1 MIAPHDGLKRRQ
13 VYLLTK
19 GRLRQAAQIEGRVMR
34 RPSQPLSRRDLI
46 KTFGLSALLIQPVL
60 RSMAYAAETPF
71 AKAPRYVM
79 FFKGGAFYPGR
90 TSPQSLA
97 NLAGTPIAPL
107 QAHAKDLILF
117 KNMNIH
123 GGSPKS
129 DGYKEEHA
137 AGVYGCTTGNSYH
150 YFKNDTYFAYTD
162 NESIDVAI
170 ADHYKSRDDLKDVP
184 LASLHIGAGAH
195 SDADQVGVGARF
207 ISFRK
212 RRSGDQR
219 YGNAIEPIQETG
231 AVYDLLMRNAV
242 RACSA
247 QSNQP
252 TGDTQ
257 RVDAALARR
266 KSVVDFILA
275 DVKDAKKRFGM
286 DTEHARQ
293 LDGMLDSWSQ
303 SEKSVRLASASGGT
317 AGKAANGGG
326 MAKSCAAVARAELNG
341 ANKHNLDVL
350 SPVHDQMIQMIKL
363 AFELDL
369 TRVVAFT
376 LSGGSSGQTWPS
388 RGVHKAHHSLEH
400 NGDVDGLVKI
410 DTYYSEKFAG
420 LLSALK
426 SVDDGGGK
434 TALNNSSVLL
444 GMECWSNSSSGHYL
458 TNIPF
463 IFAGQGGGRF
473 ETGRIVD
480 ARGRNNNDIHVAC
493 LNAAGVKT
501 NTFGLASLCQ
511 GAII

>member
-1 MIAPHDGLKRRQ
+1 
-13 VYLLTK
+13 
-19 GRLRQAAQIEGRVMR
+19 MR
-34 RPSQPLSRRDLI
+34 RPTQPLSRRDLI
-46 KTFGLSALLIQPVL
+46 KTFGLSALLIQPTL

-79 FFKGGAFYPGR
+79 FFKGGAFYPSR
-90 TSPQSLA
+90 TSPQSLT

-117 KNMNIH
+117 RNMNIH
-123 GGSPKS
+123 SGSPKS

-137 AGVYGCTTGNSYH
+137 AGVYGCTTGNSYK
-150 YFKNDTYFAYTD
+150 YFKNDAYFAYTD

-170 ADHYKSRDDLKDVP
+170 ANHYKGRPDLKDLP
-184 LASLHIGAGAH
+184 LASLHVGGGAH
-195 SDADQVGVGARF
+195 SDADQVGVGNRY

-212 RRSGDQR
+212 RQAGDQR
-219 YGNAIEPIQETG
+219 YGNAIEPIQDTG

-242 RACSA
+242 QACSP

-252 TGDTQ
+252 AGDKQ
-257 RVDAALARR
+257 RVEAALARR
-266 KSVVDFILA
+266 RSVVDFILA
-275 DVKDAKKRFGM
+275 DVKDAKLRYGM
-286 DTEHARQ
+286 DSEHARQ
-293 LDGMLDSWSQ
+293 LDGMLESWSQ
-303 SEKSVRLASASGGT
+303 SEKSVQLASAGGGT
-317 AGKAANGGG
+317 AAAKAADRRA
-326 MAKSCAAVARAELNG
+326 AKDCTTVARTQLSG

-369 TRVVAFT
+369 TRVAAFT

-388 RGVHKAHHSLEH
+388 RGVHKAHHTLEH
-400 NGDVDGLVKI
+400 NGDVDGLVKL
-410 DTYYSEKFAG
+410 DTYYAEKFAA
-420 LLSALK
+420 LLTALK
-426 SVDDGGGK
+426 SIDDGGGK
-434 TALNNSSVLL
+434 TALHNSSVLL

-463 IFAGQGGGRF
+463 VFAGQGGGRF

-480 ARGRNNNDIHVAC
+480 AKGRNNNDIHISC
-493 LNAAGVKT
+493 LNAAGLKT